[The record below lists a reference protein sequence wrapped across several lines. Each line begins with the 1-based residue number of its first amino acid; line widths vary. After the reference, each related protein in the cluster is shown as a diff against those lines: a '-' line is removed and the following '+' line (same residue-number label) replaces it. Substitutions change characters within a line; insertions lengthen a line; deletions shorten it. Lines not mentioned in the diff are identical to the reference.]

1 MSAPISIS
9 PRNSPPSLINTS
21 PIQRSVIEE
30 EIPFLSC
37 SPTRYL
43 KSELHESLK
52 ASPPPS
58 SQPLSV
64 TTPSRISRRR
74 RGRVRASDS
83 CCQTFTDEYEMI
95 EGQDGILGEGAYAA
109 VRKFRHRISGK
120 IYAVK
125 IIDRNNPKNTREKVF
140 HELRLLRRCASHKNI
155 LDFHQYCEDQD
166 HWYMVFEFVEGGN
179 LQGQIDKRNGVFSEE
194 EAAHVISDLT
204 KALEFLHE
212 NRIAHRD
219 LKPANILCEKT
230 TAPFSCKIADFD
242 LACIKEK
249 SKLHQRCSATSPVLL
264 ENESKSYHETRIDS
278 GFGCSPPSMAMSM
291 RYGSPPS
298 KNLVEFEYEP
308 MEMTS
313 PVGTPEYMPP
323 ELATRFLEWS
333 QSDMHDRV
341 YNETCDVWSLGV
353 IAYVLLAGEPP
364 FKAIPCNNMDC
375 KWNEGGC
382 CEDCQESLLEDIISC
397 NLSFASPKW
406 DNISNEAKHFVMI
419 CLNRDFHVRVSAK
432 ELLKHPFVTKV
443 QELSKSSNDA
453 EEVDSHQKQEATS
466 SLPAQISFA
475 VSPSASAESQF
486 LKTIPAV
493 EKEHKLTL
501 EELNDL
507 TTFLNNQLNLASSSP
522 SSCRHHQHSQNF
534 YNTRRKD
541 SILDELDIDS
551 DSGLGTNHLENQH
564 PDKHHFSHASKS
576 EMFNKHRSYKIH
588 TT

>member
-1 MSAPISIS
+1 
-9 PRNSPPSLINTS
+9 
-21 PIQRSVIEE
+21 
-30 EIPFLSC
+30 
-37 SPTRYL
+37 
-43 KSELHESLK
+43 
-52 ASPPPS
+52 
-58 SQPLSV
+58 
-64 TTPSRISRRR
+64 
-74 RGRVRASDS
+74 
-83 CCQTFTDEYEMI
+83 MI
-95 EGQDGILGEGAYAA
+95 EGQEGILGEGAYAA

>member
-58 SQPLSV
+58 TQPLSV

-95 EGQDGILGEGAYAA
+95 EGQEGILGEGAYAA
-109 VRKFRHRISGK
+109 VRKFKHRISGK

-155 LDFHQYCEDQD
+155 LDFHQYCEDAD
-166 HWYMVFEFVEGGN
+166 HWYMVFEYVEGGN

-219 LKPANILCEKT
+219 LKPANILCEKN

-291 RYGSPPS
+291 RYGSPPN

-375 KWNEGGC
+375 KWNEV
-382 CEDCQESLLEDIISC
+382 
-397 NLSFASPKW
+397 SFY
-406 DNISNEAKHFVMI
+406 
-419 CLNRDFHVRVSAK
+419 
-432 ELLKHPFVTKV
+432 
-443 QELSKSSNDA
+443 SSFFSD
-453 EEVDSHQKQEATS
+453 KTW
-466 SLPAQISFA
+466 F
-475 VSPSASAESQF
+475 SQ
-486 LKTIPAV
+486 
-493 EKEHKLTL
+493 
-501 EELNDL
+501 
-507 TTFLNNQLNLASSSP
+507 
-522 SSCRHHQHSQNF
+522 
-534 YNTRRKD
+534 
-541 SILDELDIDS
+541 
-551 DSGLGTNHLENQH
+551 
-564 PDKHHFSHASKS
+564 
-576 EMFNKHRSYKIH
+576 
-588 TT
+588 

>member
-9 PRNSPPSLINTS
+9 PRGSPSHNNIQILS
-21 PIQRSVIEE
+21 PIQNSVIEE
-30 EIPFLSC
+30 EIPYLSC
-37 SPTRYL
+37 SPTQYL
-43 KSELHESLK
+43 KSVSHLDKNVSPQQEVEEI
-52 ASPPPS
+52 ASS
-58 SQPLSV
+58 NQVNNASTCV

-74 RGRVRASDS
+74 RGRARASDS

-95 EGQDGILGEGAYAA
+95 EGQNGLLGEGAYAA

-140 HELRLLRRCASHKNI
+140 HELRLLRKCASHKNI

-166 HWYMVFEFVEGGN
+166 HWYMVFDYVQGGN
-179 LQGQIDKRNGVFSEE
+179 LQSQIDKRGGVFTEDES
-194 EAAHVISDLT
+194 AHVISDLT

-219 LKPANILCEKT
+219 LKPANILCENT
-230 TAPFSCKIADFD
+230 EAPFSCKIADFD

-264 ENESKSYHETRIDS
+264 ENESKSYHAERIDS
-278 GFGCSPPSMAMSM
+278 GFGASPPMAMSM
-291 RYGSPPS
+291 KMGISPEVVRP
-298 KNLVEFEYEP
+298 NQQPLVEFEYEP
-308 MEMTS
+308 IEMSS

-333 QSDMHDRV
+333 QSDMSERV
-341 YNETCDVWSLGV
+341 YTESCDIWSLGV

-364 FKAIPCNNMDC
+364 FRANQCNNMHC

-382 CEDCQESLLEDIISC
+382 CEDCQESLLEEIISC
-397 NLSFASPKW
+397 NLSFSSPKW
-406 DNISNEAKHFVMI
+406 DHISNEAKHFVLI
-419 CLNRDFHVRVSAK
+419 CLNRDFHARVSAK

-443 QELSKSSNDA
+443 QINKSSTTNTLDA
-453 EEVDSHQKQEATS
+453 EELSNFEEHQRPFHHQQNAEQFS
-466 SLPAQISFA
+466 SI
-475 VSPSASAESQF
+475 AEQ
-486 LKTIPAV
+486 KTTEEP
-493 EKEHKLTL
+493 KLST

-507 TTFLNNQLNLASSSP
+507 TSFLNNQLNLVSNN
-522 SSCRHHQHSQNF
+522 SQDF
-534 YNTRRKD
+534 YNTRRN

-551 DSGLGTNHLENQH
+551 DSGLGHHTHELNHFNNT
-564 PDKHHFSHASKS
+564 SSITKS

-588 TT
+588 KT